1 MSKFLYWF
9 IQLTW
14 GLPLNIMGG
23 IIALLLINRG
33 KRSQKFGYAIYFEVG
48 ENWGGVNLGGFFF
61 VQKSATT
68 QLKRHE
74 YGHSFQNM
82 MLGVFMPL
90 IVTIPSAIRY
100 HYRNYQKAK
109 SHSLQSYDCFW
120 CEGWATK
127 LGNKY
132 YKGDGLQGNNQK

>member
-1 MSKFLYWF
+1 MRKFLYWF

-14 GLPLNIMGG
+14 GLPLNIIGG
-23 IIALLLINRG
+23 IIAFVLLCKGDNP
-33 KRSQKFGYAIYFEVG
+33 QKFGYAIYFEIG
-48 ENWGGVNLGGFFF
+48 ENWGGVNFGGFFF
-61 VQKSATT
+61 VQKKAST

-82 MLGVFMPL
+82 MLGLFMPL
-90 IVTIPSAIRY
+90 LVNIPSAIRY
-100 HYRNYQKAK
+100 HYRNYKKAK
-109 SHSLQSYDCFW
+109 GHSLQPYDRFW

-132 YKGDGLQGNNQK
+132 YKS